1 MYKDFFKTIDTEE
14 KAYWLG
20 FIASDGNIR
29 KDLLE
34 CSITVQESDSNHLK
48 KFSKCFEDYYTVKH
62 YNYSYSYPI
71 AKISIYS
78 KQCCLDLE
86 KYGIIPNKSLSLK
99 VNKELIPNNLLKDFI
114 RGYFDGN
121 GSIYRSTLNRNSG
134 YNYEE
139 WGCNFVGSYEMI
151 LLIKDFF
158 KSNNPIIKRKAVFSI
173 DWGGTLSTYEV
184 LKKLYE
190 NSTIFLDRKKE
201 KFLELQSSQRL
212 NKLVSRR
219 DYFAEEKNTSILVG
233 FVMGGASIRFLTA
246 TKQSK
251 EKEKLKKIAEI
262 FKKYNYE
269 YELVEDSCVK
279 DGYILRVRLSPDVAK
294 NYRHS
299 FYPNG
304 NKTVT
309 RHLLNELNDDGLFI
323 WFLLKSKNK
332 DHGLQLETSRLTDD
346 EINIIYNYFTNNH
359 KVDVSFH
366 RRKGKKIIY
375 FPKKTKEY
383 FFRKFMFQGAPV

>member
-20 FIASDGNIR
+20 FIAADGNIR

-34 CSITVQESDSNHLK
+34 CSITVQESDSSHLE
-48 KFSKCFEDYYTVKH
+48 KFSKCFDGYYTIKH
-62 YNYSYSYPI
+62 YNYSYSHPM
-71 AKISIYS
+71 AKIGIYS

-86 KYGIIPNKSLSLK
+86 KYGIVPNKSLTLK
-99 VNKELIPNNLLKDFI
+99 INKELIPNDLLKDFI

-121 GSIYRSTLNRNSG
+121 GSVYCSAPNRSSG

-139 WGCNFVGSYEMI
+139 WGCNFVGSYGMM

-158 KSNNPIIKRKAVFSI
+158 KSNNPIIEKKSVFSI

-251 EKEKLKKIAEI
+251 EKEKLEKIAEV

-269 YELVEDSCVK
+269 YELVEDPCVK
-279 DGYILRVRLSPDVAK
+279 DGYILRVRLSPEVAK
-294 NYRHS
+294 SYRHS

-332 DHGLQLETSRLTDD
+332 DHGLQLETSRLTED
-346 EINIIYNYFTNNH
+346 EVDIIYNYFVKNH

-366 RRKGKKIIY
+366 QKKGKKTIY

-383 FFRKFMFQGAPV
+383 FFRKFMFQGAPT